1 MCVCEEKS
9 VRLSSP
15 SLTAESSPPRLLAP
29 HTTERGLISQLS
41 THFLRL
47 SPSRS
52 HTLLLLLPSVPFS
65 ISLPPS
71 IILRSP
77 SLTFMPSISLMA
89 LLHFPSSL
97 SLFLSFFLSLCMI
110 LTVLYFYHFL
120 WFNFGILLLFLPPS
134 ALSQWPFPLFPSS
147 VPPQWAEINYV
158 HASSFIVF
166 IFSPLFPVSFWH
178 MALLCFV
185 LYRNDGTSR
194 AICPWLAEL
203 CV

>member
-1 MCVCEEKS
+1 MNERVYKCVCEGKS

-15 SLTAESSPPRLLAP
+15 SLTAEFSPPHLLAP

-97 SLFLSFFLSLCMI
+97 SLFLLFFFSLCVT
-110 LTVLYFYHFL
+110 LTVLYFYC
-120 WFNFGILLLFLPPS
+120 LL
-134 ALSQWPFPLFPSS
+134 
-147 VPPQWAEINYV
+147 
-158 HASSFIVF
+158 
-166 IFSPLFPVSFWH
+166 
-178 MALLCFV
+178 
-185 LYRNDGTSR
+185 
-194 AICPWLAEL
+194 
-203 CV
+203 